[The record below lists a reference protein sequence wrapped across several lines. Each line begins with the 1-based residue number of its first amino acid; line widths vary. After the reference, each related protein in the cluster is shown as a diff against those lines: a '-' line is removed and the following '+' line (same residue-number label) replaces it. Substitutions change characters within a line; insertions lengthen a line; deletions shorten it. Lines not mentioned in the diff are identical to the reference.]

1 MPIAREP
8 LHWKHGVAVQPQA
21 DLLLDSATADAT
33 SGPVDLPRDRKRR
46 RHAHRP
52 YFSGGILALF
62 ILAGLI
68 GPLIAPHSTTHVSLS
83 LYLRPPV
90 FAGGTWAYPLGTDEL
105 GRDVLSRLLGGA
117 RISLLVG
124 LSVVFLSGVFGLVV
138 AMVSGYI
145 GGRIDAVLMRFTDA
159 TLAFPTILLAI
170 VLASIFGASEQNVII
185 ILAVGGWASYARVI
199 RSEVLR
205 LKKQDFVVM
214 AVVMGAGP
222 LWIIRRHL
230 IPNVMST
237 LVVLATL
244 QLGAAILSEGA
255 MSFLGIGVPPPAPS
269 WGGMLAG
276 GSNYLTTAWWLALF
290 PGIALSL
297 TVLAS
302 NLMGDWLRSRSDPT
316 GRR

>member
-1 MPIAREP
+1 MAI
-8 LHWKHGVAVQPQA
+8 QPQL
-21 DLLLDSATADAT
+21 DLLTDSPKAAAVPQAITEP
-33 SGPVDLPRDRKRR
+33 GRR
-46 RHAHRP
+46 NRRGHSHRP

-124 LSVVFLSGVFGLVV
+124 LSVVFISGAFGLVV
-138 AMVSGYI
+138 AMISGYI

-170 VLASIFGASEQNVII
+170 VLAAIFGASEQNVII

-205 LKKQDFVVM
+205 LKKQDFIVM
-214 AVVMGAGP
+214 SVVMGAGP

-276 GSNYLTTAWWLALF
+276 GSDYLTTAWWLALF

-316 GRR
+316 GHR